1 MSYSISS
8 DEFQHPL
15 LKPILEKLTTYFSD
29 VDIRFYVIGATA
41 RDIIME
47 IHGEKSGRATHD
59 LDIAIAISDWK
70 EYKTI
75 EEGIVNIDDF
85 EKDTTQ
91 KQRFIFR
98 EVFELDIV
106 PFGDIMKEDDKIFWP
121 PDESFAMSVLG
132 FSEVGDVTTEVNIDG
147 NLSVNVASLAGIFI
161 LKISAW
167 SDRHHKSNKDADDIA
182 FVINNYLSIN
192 EERAATEYYD
202 QIYNDDFSPIKAG
215 AKLLGY
221 DTAKILME
229 SSKTKISEIISTEI
243 SKEEESI
250 LINQILETHR
260 IFKYNETLDCLKYF
274 ISALNEKS

>member
-167 SDRHHKSNKDADDIA
+167 SDRNHKTNKDADDIA

-229 SSKTKISEIISTEI
+229 SSKTKILEIISTEI

>member
-167 SDRHHKSNKDADDIA
+167 SDRNHKTNKDADDIA

>member
-274 ISALNEKS
+274 ILALNEKS

>member
-243 SKEEESI
+243 SREEESI

>member
-132 FSEVGDVTTEVNIDG
+132 FSEVGDVTTEVKIDG

-243 SKEEESI
+243 SREEESI